1 MTGFMN
7 DGVVL
12 LLVRLLQTQ
21 QIDILLFSDCWVCT
35 RWSLVTMAD
44 SAQDAEKLIE
54 EILVKFPQGIS
65 DKVIIANLP
74 ETVDTKTRA
83 EAINKLLVEDKIDL
97 LKGSD
102 GLVYKTKNPSKASS
116 ISGDQEEKI
125 VFKIIESSGSLGS
138 WIRDIRAKSNL
149 GQTQLNKVLKSL
161 ESRRLIKAVKSVNA
175 TKKKVYMLFNLEP
188 DRSVTGGAWYS
199 ENDFESEFV
208 EILNQQCYRST
219 QENLYFS
226 YFIFLPCRF
235 LFHKLETS
243 KDSEG
248 GPLAAKSASMVTV
261 GEVGRFI
268 SELGIS
274 KVTLKESDIEAILD
288 TIVYDGKGERCESL
302 DGRRLYRAVQ
312 PLVPSAGLA
321 ACPCGVC
328 PVMRQ
333 CGDRG
338 SVTPLTCQ
346 YFVDWLEEF

>member
-1 MTGFMN
+1 
-7 DGVVL
+7 
-12 LLVRLLQTQ
+12 
-21 QIDILLFSDCWVCT
+21 
-35 RWSLVTMAD
+35 MAD

-208 EILNQQCYRST
+208 EILNQQCYR
-219 QENLYFS
+219 
-226 YFIFLPCRF
+226 F

-261 GEVGRFI
+261 AEVGRFI